1 MILAFAP
8 DVCPIITSS
17 ASGVPDAT
25 DNIALGGRGVV
36 PPIPSKIPL
45 TAKVSATPKE
55 MSLLS

>member
-17 ASGVPDAT
+17 DSGVPDAI
-25 DNIALGGRGVV
+25 DNIALGGRGVE

-45 TAKVSATPKE
+45 IAKQSETPRDI
-55 MSLLS
+55 SLLS